1 VTSSADGLLLSGK
14 TTSAPVAVSRRRAPS
29 ATVFLKREG
38 TLGIRSHHRSTKSA
52 AYARIAAALAWTAC
66 LLVVAALL
74 GACSAQATT
83 GGVPATDGAPVS
95 ASVSATS
102 ADAGGGNDWAHVLQV
117 VANLKAQPPAE
128 PVVVLFGGSAARE
141 STISDSS
148 WRSQIEVK
156 GGPATAA
163 YNLGARNRT
172 LAQNVAIVQA
182 LPKVPTIVY
191 IGINLGAFTSAQKTA
206 TISLPKPVTPLP
218 AYKQH
223 SYSQSKILS
232 VAKKKALLR
241 DWLAKR
247 YPVFKRNY
255 ATSAGVLE
263 KLVKV
268 CKAKDGSHPVLFELP
283 RNTAIVGHALDA
295 PVSRY
300 RKTCQAL
307 AKKYDIPYVSFVAQ
321 AKLPN
326 SSFYD
331 LWHLVEPGRT
341 VWQKLLSAKTVALLE
356 KYDMAGGATP

>member
-1 VTSSADGLLLSGK
+1 M
-14 TTSAPVAVSRRRAPS
+14 
-29 ATVFLKREG
+29 
-38 TLGIRSHHRSTKSA
+38 GIRSHHRSTKSA

-128 PVVVLFGGSAARE
+128 PVVGLLGGSAARE
-141 STISDSS
+141 STISDAS
-148 WRSQIEVK
+148 WARQVK
-156 GGPATAA
+156 QLGGPSVAT
-163 YNLGARNRT
+163 YNLGSRNRT
-172 LAQNVAIVQA
+172 FAQDVALIRA
-182 LPKVPTIVY
+182 LPEMPGIVY
-191 IGINLGAFTSAQKTA
+191 IGINVVRFTAPPSSPKLE
-206 TISLPKPVTPLP
+206 LPKPTASLP
-218 AYKQH
+218 PYRQH
-223 SYSQSKILS
+223 KYSKSRILS

-268 CKAKDGSHPVLFELP
+268 CRQSGMRPVLFELP
-283 RNTAIVGHALDA
+283 RNTAIIGHQLDA

-341 VWQKLLSAKTVALLE
+341 VWQGLLSTKTVELLK